1 MKENQVFLEVIQQ
14 SESKRNASFNQ
25 LLSTAREDVEEL
37 ADEASYEAMIAGEYD
52 DELENL
58 LGESLFHD
66 LQNRLL
72 EETNKREALIQF
84 IDGLGFHILDWIVVL
99 ETECGVRADA
109 FTTETIKALEKHFPY
124 FPYVNETTTIF
135 EKTVQEVNELLK
147 HIAGES
153 ITFLNA

>member
-1 MKENQVFLEVIQQ
+1 MKANPLFLEVIQQ
-14 SESKRNASFNQ
+14 SESKRNASFDQ
-25 LLSTAREDVEEL
+25 LLSTAREDVEDL
-37 ADEASYEAMIAGEYD
+37 ADDASYEAMIAGEYD

-72 EETNKREALIQF
+72 EATDKREVLIQF

-109 FTTETIKALEKHFPY
+109 FSTETIKILEKRLPH
-124 FPYVNETTTIF
+124 FPYVNQATTIF
-135 EKTVQEVNELLK
+135 DVTVKEVNELLK
-147 HIAGES
+147 NIAGEG